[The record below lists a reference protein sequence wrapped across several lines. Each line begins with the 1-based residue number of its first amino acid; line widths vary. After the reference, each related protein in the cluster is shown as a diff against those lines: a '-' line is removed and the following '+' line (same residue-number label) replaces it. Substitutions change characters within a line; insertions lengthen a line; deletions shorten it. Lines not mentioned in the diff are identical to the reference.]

1 MMQGTLHGIR
11 PGYIHKKETVAFDD
25 THNEDE
31 WQKEVYDFAL
41 MTFKENSMTTV
52 LDIGC
57 GSGYKLRSVFAG
69 KDYTGSE
76 IEPTL
81 SYLKKTYPSDKWCTL
96 TECHTRSYDLIILS
110 DVIEHIKNPSSFLHN
125 ILKNISFEKMVI
137 STPDRDLLSG
147 SALGPALNPSHY
159 REWTSPEFKDFMSSH
174 MTVEDH
180 FISNKE
186 QATQLILAA
195 PK

>member
-96 TECHTRSYDLIILS
+96 T
-110 DVIEHIKNPSSFLHN
+110 
-125 ILKNISFEKMVI
+125 
-137 STPDRDLLSG
+137 
-147 SALGPALNPSHY
+147 
-159 REWTSPEFKDFMSSH
+159 
-174 MTVEDH
+174 
-180 FISNKE
+180 
-186 QATQLILAA
+186 
-195 PK
+195 